1 MRIRRMLTVILA
13 VVLMAAMCAP
23 ALAEYKIF
31 VIDEAERM
39 MDCYS
44 TLKRG
49 SKGQAVRNLQTRL
62 ADLGY
67 MSYDQIDGSYGGIT
81 ETAVYNFCINNFLT
95 GSNGTAYPY
104 TQYKLYDVTAIP
116 AWDYVFEDLYIGD
129 QGAAVLRLEKR
140 LCDTGYLP
148 DEYVDGFYDEY
159 TYACVYAFQIVNGWY
174 AEDGYASVSLQNLL
188 FSYDM
193 HSCPEEVRPR

>member
-1 MRIRRMLTVILA
+1 MNVKRALIVLISVLLMLSICIPA
-13 VVLMAAMCAP
+13 V
-23 ALAEYKIF
+23 AEYKIY
-31 VIDEAERM
+31 VTEEADRM
-39 MDCYS
+39 MDRYS

-49 SKGQAVRNLQTRL
+49 SKGQAVRNLQSRL

-67 MSYDQIDGSYGGIT
+67 MRYDQIDGSYGGIT
-81 ETAVYNFCINNFLT
+81 ENAVYNFCVNNFLT

-104 TQYKLYDVTAIP
+104 TQYKLYDSTAIP
-116 AWDYVFEDLYIGD
+116 SWDYTFEDLYIGD

-148 DEYVDGFYDEY
+148 DEYVDGYYDEY

-174 AEDGYASVSLQNLL
+174 AEDGFASVSLQNLL

-193 HSCPEEVRPR
+193 HSCPDDVRPK